1 MHILV
6 SVLPGASLPP
16 RLPHNIEQSS
26 VCYPIGP
33 WPTHFKITVNIK
45 KAHVST
51 FSRKM
56 RSAPLW
62 SVL

>member
-16 RLPHNIEQSS
+16 RLPHNIEQSC

-33 WPTHFKITVNIK
+33 WPTHFKITVNVK
-45 KAHVST
+45 NPR
-51 FSRKM
+51 FY
-56 RSAPLW
+56 LF
-62 SVL
+62 